1 VAAMTYEFHMKPGEW
16 AAPMPLG
23 SKVAEPA

>member
-1 VAAMTYEFHMKPGEW
+1 VAAKTYEFYMKLGEW